1 LERRPEV
8 RSTASVRA
16 GAVDGGFGVGGV
28 GLGGFGAG
36 GAVGDGVGVG
46 DAVGDGIGV
55 GDAVGDGFGVGGAVG
70 DEVDIDAKGVT
81 EGWFSTGSS
90 SANNRARGSTVSI
103 GAS

>member
-46 DAVGDGIGV
+46 DAVGDG
-55 GDAVGDGFGVGGAVG
+55 FGVGGAVG

-90 SANNRARGSTVSI
+90 SANNRERGSTVSI

>member
-1 LERRPEV
+1 MERRPEV

-16 GAVDGGFGVGGV
+16 GAVDGGVGVGGV

-36 GAVGDGVGVG
+36 G
-46 DAVGDGIGV
+46 AVGDGIGV

-70 DEVDIDAKGVT
+70 DEIDIDAKGVT